1 MITNFVYN
9 DIVLYAKGWYEK
21 SDNISSDL
29 GYLFSKI
36 YAWTPKSDEEV
47 AHFMLITI
55 DTLYEQLGV
64 SFTTNGYGKY
74 NNSFASFHEEIKRR
88 MHLYNVSY
96 EKAIILWTMS
106 ILMQLDKEQ
115 IKLNAPKYGKKEHF
129 RMGRAFGGKYPISM
143 TYTEMNRRAKQVFG

>member
-1 MITNFVYN
+1 MITNFLYN
-9 DIVLYAKGWYEK
+9 DTVLYAKGWYEK
-21 SDNISSDL
+21 SDNILNDL

-36 YAWTPKSDEEV
+36 YAWTPKSEEEV

-64 SFTTNGYGKY
+64 SFTTNSYGRY
-74 NNSFASFHEEIKRR
+74 NNSFASFHEEINRR
-88 MHLYNVSY
+88 MRLYEVSY
-96 EKAIILWTMS
+96 EKAIILWAIS

-143 TYTEMNRRAKQVFG
+143 TYAEMNRRAKQMFG